1 MVYLVFLFITL
12 ALLAGFFVL
21 TSYEERRGARVY
33 APQRAA
39 LDEHIDRIE
48 FVLEHVDLVA
58 FAKDETKRFVGWVS
72 HSAAHLSLQA
82 VRSAER
88 FLTRAVRYL
97 RTRHVVD
104 TAPGENVREFVKTLS
119 DFKEQLKETTPE
131 VPEI

>member
-1 MVYLVFLFITL
+1 MAYLVFLFIAL
-12 ALLAGFFVL
+12 ALLAGFFML
-21 TSYEERRGARVY
+21 TSYEARRGARVY

-58 FAKDETKRFVGWVS
+58 FAKDEARRFIGWVS
-72 HSAAHLSLQA
+72 HSVAHLSLQA
-82 VRSAER
+82 VRSVER

-97 RTRHVVD
+97 RNRHASD